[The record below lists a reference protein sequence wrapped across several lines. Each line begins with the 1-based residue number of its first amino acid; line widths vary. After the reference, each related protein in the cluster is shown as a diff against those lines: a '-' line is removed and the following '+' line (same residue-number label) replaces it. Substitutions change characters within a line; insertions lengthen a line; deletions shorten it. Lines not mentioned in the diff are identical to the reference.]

1 MGVSKLFVSEA
12 LILKK
17 DLYDSRSPKL
27 FVDFFIFHMR
37 QKTSLQKKLFFL
49 KKQKTKKKQMGTLL
63 WTICWFLVFFLWEIY
78 GRQNKTDT
86 QKIAIY
92 QKMV

>member
-27 FVDFFIFHMR
+27 FVDFFIFHMMR
-37 QKTSLQKKLFFL
+37 KKNEFAKKVIFPEKTENKEKTNGHLALNKTRMQKKTSPKKNNLLISRVFL
-49 KKQKTKKKQMGTLL
+49 
-63 WTICWFLVFFLWEIY
+63 
-78 GRQNKTDT
+78 
-86 QKIAIY
+86 
-92 QKMV
+92 